1 MGSIFLGVLTS
12 RWGTTWSMGVILRSR
27 PFSDKN
33 VESAD
38 IWGTFI
44 DIFHLLDDVFLET

>member
-1 MGSIFLGVLTS
+1 MGSILLGILTS
-12 RWGTTWSMGVILRSR
+12 HWGTTWSIGVVLRSC
-27 PFSDKN
+27 PFYDKN

-44 DIFHLLDDVFLET
+44 DIFHSLDDSFLGT